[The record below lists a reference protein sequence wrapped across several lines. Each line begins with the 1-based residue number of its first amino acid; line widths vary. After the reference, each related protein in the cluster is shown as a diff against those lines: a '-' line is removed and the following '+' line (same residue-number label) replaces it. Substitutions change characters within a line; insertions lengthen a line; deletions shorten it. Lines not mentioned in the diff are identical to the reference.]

1 MKHTFVK
8 DVMKENIIS
17 IDSEMTVKDAAV
29 KMKEKNVGCV
39 IITKQDSPV
48 GIITERDFVRRIAAN
63 EKTLAT
69 PLSEVMSSPLTVIGP
84 EETIWE
90 AAEIMKSK
98 GIHKVPVQEGNKVVG
113 IVTTTDLVEIC
124 SLGSDSSMREIC
136 DQILLRISKTKSEK

>member
-1 MKHTFVK
+1 MGHTFVK
-8 DVMKENIIS
+8 DIMKENVIS
-17 IDSEMTVKDAAV
+17 IDSEMTVRDAAV

-39 IITKQDSPV
+39 IVTKQDSPV
-48 GIITERDFVRRIAAN
+48 GIITERDFVTRIAAN
-63 EKTLAT
+63 EKALSTT
-69 PLSEVMSSPLTVIGP
+69 LSEVMSSPLTVIGP
-84 EETIWE
+84 EETVWE